1 MGCKPPIMK
10 RKAKVKLMQKMID
23 RPVSKKKRSD
33 QTFKLIA
40 HADDRDRG
48 RATASEVGGTG
59 SNLLRRINN
68 RHDCNAVIVLATG
81 ASFTYWGTDIEI
93 LEFTLEENGPRL
105 SKV

>member
-1 MGCKPPIMK
+1 MQTSDNEEKGES
-10 RKAKVKLMQKMID
+10 KADAKDD
-23 RPVSKKKRSD
+23 RSSGFKKKRSD

-68 RHDCNAVIVLATG
+68 RHSSDMGHLM
-81 ASFTYWGTDIEI
+81 
-93 LEFTLEENGPRL
+93 L
-105 SKV
+105 SCPIIQSMIG